1 MMNAAGIAQQKEIDT
16 NLKWETNEQTNIGL
30 DMAFMNNELS
40 FSVDYFIRDSKDLL
54 IYRQIRPSTGF
65 TSVYTNAGHIRN
77 KGFEVSAAWNKSF
90 GDWNVGVRVNGSTL
104 KNEAVEVGDPIFY
117 KTTVMVRRMVMT
129 GTITPSHRTV
139 MP

>member
-1 MMNAAGIAQQKEIDT
+1 
-16 NLKWETNEQTNIGL
+16 
-30 DMAFMNNELS
+30 MNNELS